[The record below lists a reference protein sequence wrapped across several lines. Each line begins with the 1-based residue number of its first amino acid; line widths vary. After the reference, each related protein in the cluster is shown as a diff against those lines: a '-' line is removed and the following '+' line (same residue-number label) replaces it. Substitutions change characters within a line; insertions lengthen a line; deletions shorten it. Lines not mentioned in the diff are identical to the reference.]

1 MIEEVVIQPDIHP
14 LLGRIRGRM
23 GRCLCG
29 EHKYAESLINRNLDR
44 QKEALPP
51 TISIRVQYETIDVC
65 VTAARNEFWKEGL
78 LTINGKPKAGM
89 RTCDFIKLSVQ
100 RFDGTQLRG
109 TYSDRFSPGLST
121 RLERI
126 VHRCPR
132 PFTNV
137 FPQHE

>member
-44 QKEALPP
+44 QKEVLPP

-65 VTAARNEFWKEGL
+65 VTAARNELCKIPDAAFRQVLPEIG
-78 LTINGKPKAGM
+78 
-89 RTCDFIKLSVQ
+89 Q
-100 RFDGTQLRG
+100 RGSALPNLCPVLDRAMGYSLREMNLG
-109 TYSDRFSPGLST
+109 YR
-121 RLERI
+121 
-126 VHRCPR
+126 H
-132 PFTNV
+132 
-137 FPQHE
+137 